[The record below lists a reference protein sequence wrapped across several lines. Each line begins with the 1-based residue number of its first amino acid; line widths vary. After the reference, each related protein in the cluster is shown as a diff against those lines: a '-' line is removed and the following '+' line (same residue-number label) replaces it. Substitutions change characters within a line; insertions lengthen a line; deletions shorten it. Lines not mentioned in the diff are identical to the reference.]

1 MSNNNYN
8 TNKKSYKVD
17 KNDILKDINKKGKDN
32 NWKER
37 KKDNLNLA
45 DSYKRLKDKKYYR
58 VIDCSTF
65 LEFGVTKTTNLKLLN
80 ANFCKVR
87 LCPMCAWRRSLKI
100 FGQVSKVMDYVEE
113 NYDYR
118 YIFLTLTVQNCYGED
133 LKNTLDLMTNAF
145 NKMNQRKAF
154 KQSIKGYFRSLEITY
169 NKKDDTY
176 HPHFHLILA
185 VNKSYFT
192 DKDYYLSQ
200 ENWTKLWKESLK
212 IDYTPIVDVRRIIS
226 NSKDKSFSK
235 VIAETAKYTV
245 KSDDFLIKDENE
257 KIDEERTDKV
267 VAILDKALH
276 RKRLVSFGFLFKE
289 IHKQLKLDDAED
301 GDLNKT
307 DNDNDLRDDLTNI
320 ILRYQW
326 NIGIKNYKLVEV
338 LEDDTVENGGS

>member
-1 MSNNNYN
+1 MSKDNYII
-8 TNKKSYKVD
+8 NKENYKVD
-17 KNDILKDINKKGKDN
+17 KNGILKDINKKGKDN

-45 DSYKRLKDKKYYR
+45 DSYKRLGDKKYYR

-65 LEFGVTKTTNLKLLN
+65 LEFGVTKTSSLKLLQ

-100 FGQVSKVMDYVEE
+100 FGQVSKVMDQVEE
-113 NYDYR
+113 NYNYR
-118 YIFLTLTVQNCYGED
+118 YIFLTLTVKNCYSED
-133 LKNTLDLMTNAF
+133 LKDTLDLMTESF
-145 NKMNQRKAF
+145 SKLSRRKVF
-154 KQSIKGYFRSLEITY
+154 KKAIKGYFRSLEITY
-169 NKKDDTY
+169 NKEEDTY

-185 VNKSYFT
+185 VNKNYFT
-192 DKDYYLSQ
+192 DDKTYLSQ
-200 ENWTKLWKESLK
+200 AKWTTIWKESLQV
-212 IDYTPIVDVRRIIS
+212 DYTPVVDVRRVK
-226 NSKDKSFSK
+226 SKDKNFSK

-245 KSDDFLIKDENE
+245 KSEDFLIKKEDG
-257 KIDEERTDKV
+257 KIDEGLTDKV
-267 VAILDKALH
+267 VATLDEALH

-289 IHKQLKLDDAED
+289 IHRQLKLDDAEN

-307 DNDNDLRDDLTNI
+307 DNEDELRDDLTDI

-338 LEDDTVENGGS
+338 LGNKEE

>member
-1 MSNNNYN
+1 MSKDNYII
-8 TNKKSYKVD
+8 NKENYKVD
-17 KNDILKDINKKGKDN
+17 KNGILKDINKKGKDN

-45 DSYKRLKDKKYYR
+45 DSYKRLGDKKYYR
-58 VIDCSTF
+58 VLDCSTF
-65 LEFGVTKTTNLKLLN
+65 LEFGVTKSSDLKLLQ

-100 FGQVSKVMDYVEE
+100 FGQVSKVMDHVEE
-113 NYDYR
+113 NYNYR
-118 YIFLTLTVQNCYGED
+118 YIFLTLTVKNCYSQD
-133 LKNTLDLMTNAF
+133 LKATLDLMTSAF

-154 KQSIKGYFRSLEITY
+154 KKAIKGYFRSLEITY

-200 ENWTKLWKESLK
+200 ENWTRLWKESLQV
-212 IDYTPIVDVRRIIS
+212 DYTPVVDVRRVK
-226 NSKDKSFSK
+226 SKDKNFSK

-245 KSDDFLIKDENE
+245 KSEDFLIHKEDG
-257 KIDEERTDKV
+257 KIDEALTDEV
-267 VAILDKALH
+267 VATLDKALH

-289 IHKQLKLDDAED
+289 IHRQLKLDDAEN
-301 GDLNKT
+301 GDLKKT
-307 DNDNDLRDDLTNI
+307 DNEDELRDDLTDI

-338 LEDDTVENGGS
+338 VEDVKG

>member
-1 MSNNNYN
+1 MSKDNYII
-8 TNKKSYKVD
+8 NKENYKVD
-17 KNDILKDINKKGKDN
+17 KNGILKDINKKGKDN

-45 DSYKRLKDKKYYR
+45 DSYKRLGDKKYYR
-58 VIDCSTF
+58 VLDCSTF
-65 LEFGVTKTTNLKLLN
+65 LEFGVTKSSDLKLLQ

-100 FGQVSKVMDYVEE
+100 FGQVSKVMDHVEE
-113 NYDYR
+113 NYNYR
-118 YIFLTLTVQNCYGED
+118 YIFLTLTVKNCYSQD
-133 LKNTLDLMTNAF
+133 LKATLDLMTSAF

-154 KQSIKGYFRSLEITY
+154 KKAIKGYFRSLEITY

-200 ENWTKLWKESLK
+200 ENWTRLWKESLQV
-212 IDYTPIVDVRRIIS
+212 DYTPVVDVRRVKP
-226 NSKDKSFSK
+226 KDKNFSK

-245 KSDDFLIKDENE
+245 KSEDFLIKKEDG
-257 KIDEERTDKV
+257 KIDEALTDEV
-267 VAILDKALH
+267 VATLDKALH
-276 RKRLVSFGFLFKE
+276 RKRLVSFGFLFKD
-289 IHKQLKLDDAED
+289 IHRQLKLDDAEN
-301 GDLNKT
+301 GDLGKT
-307 DNDNDLRDDLTNI
+307 DNEDELRDDLTDI

-338 LEDDTVENGGS
+338 VEDVKG

>member
-1 MSNNNYN
+1 MSKDNYII
-8 TNKKSYKVD
+8 NKENYKVD
-17 KNDILKDINKKGKDN
+17 KNGILKDINKKGKDN

-45 DSYKRLKDKKYYR
+45 DSYKRLGDKKYYR

-65 LEFGVTKTTNLKLLN
+65 LEFGVTKTSSLKLLQ

-100 FGQVSKVMDYVEE
+100 FGQVSKVMDHVEQ
-113 NYDYR
+113 NYNYR
-118 YIFLTLTVQNCYGED
+118 YIFLTLTVKNCYGED
-133 LKNTLDLMTNAF
+133 LKDTLDLMTSAF

-154 KQSIKGYFRSLEITY
+154 KKAIKGYFRSLEITY
-169 NKKDDTY
+169 NKEDDTY

-200 ENWTKLWKESLK
+200 ENWTRLWKESLK
-212 IDYTPIVDVRRIIS
+212 VNYTPVVDVRRVK
-226 NSKDKSFSK
+226 SKDKNFSK

-245 KSDDFLIKDENE
+245 KSEDFLIKKEDGKINEALTDE
-257 KIDEERTDKV
+257 V
-267 VAILDKALH
+267 VATLDKALH

-289 IHKQLKLDDAED
+289 IHRQLKLDDAEN
-301 GDLNKT
+301 GDLKKT
-307 DNDNDLRDDLTNI
+307 DNEDELRDDLTDI

-338 LEDDTVENGGS
+338 IKD

>member
-1 MSNNNYN
+1 MSKDNYII
-8 TNKKSYKVD
+8 NKENYKVD
-17 KNDILKDINKKGKDN
+17 KNGILKDINKKGKDN

-45 DSYKRLKDKKYYR
+45 DSYKRLGNKKYYR

-65 LEFGVTKTTNLKLLN
+65 LEFGVTKTSSLKLLQ

-100 FGQVSKVMDYVEE
+100 FGQVSKVMDHVEE
-113 NYDYR
+113 NYNYR
-118 YIFLTLTVQNCYGED
+118 YIFLTLTVKNCYSKD
-133 LKNTLDLMTNAF
+133 LKDTLGLMTSAF

-154 KQSIKGYFRSLEITY
+154 KKAIKGYFRSLEITY
-169 NKKDDTY
+169 NKEDDTY

-185 VNKSYFT
+185 VNKNYFT
-192 DKDYYLSQ
+192 DDKTYLSQ
-200 ENWTKLWKESLK
+200 SEWTKLWKESLQV
-212 IDYTPIVDVRRIIS
+212 DYTPVVDVRRVK
-226 NSKDKSFSK
+226 SKDKNFSK

-245 KSDDFLIKDENE
+245 KSEDLLIKEENGKINEALTDE
-257 KIDEERTDKV
+257 V
-267 VAILDKALH
+267 VATLDKALH

-289 IHKQLKLDDAED
+289 IHRQLKLDDAEN
-301 GDLNKT
+301 GDLKKT
-307 DNDNDLRDDLTNI
+307 DNEEELRNDLTDV

-338 LEDDTVENGGS
+338 S

>member
-1 MSNNNYN
+1 MSKDNYIINNENY
-8 TNKKSYKVD
+8 KAD
-17 KNDILKDINKKGKDN
+17 KNAILKDINKKGKDN

-45 DSYKRLKDKKYYR
+45 DSYKRLGDKKYYR

-65 LEFGVTKTTNLKLLN
+65 LEFGVTKTSGLKLLQ

-100 FGQVSKVMDYVEE
+100 FGQVSKVMDQVEK
-113 NYDYR
+113 NYNYR
-118 YIFLTLTVQNCYGED
+118 YIFLTLTVKNCYGED
-133 LKNTLDLMTNAF
+133 LKDTLDLMTKSF
-145 NKMNQRKAF
+145 NKLSERKAF
-154 KQSIKGYFRSLEITY
+154 KKAIKGYFRSLEITY
-169 NKKDDTY
+169 NKEDDTY

-200 ENWTKLWKESLK
+200 KNWTRLWKESLQV
-212 IDYTPIVDVRRIIS
+212 DYTPVVDVRRVK
-226 NSKDKSFSK
+226 SKDKNFSK
-235 VIAETAKYTV
+235 IIAETAKYTV
-245 KSDDFLIKDENE
+245 KSEDFLIKKEDG
-257 KIDEERTDKV
+257 KIDETLTDEV
-267 VAILDKALH
+267 VATLDKALH

-289 IHKQLKLDDAED
+289 IHRQLKLDDAEN
-301 GDLNKT
+301 GDLKKT
-307 DNDNDLRDDLTNI
+307 DNEDELRDDLTDI

-338 LEDDTVENGGS
+338 VEHDKEKE